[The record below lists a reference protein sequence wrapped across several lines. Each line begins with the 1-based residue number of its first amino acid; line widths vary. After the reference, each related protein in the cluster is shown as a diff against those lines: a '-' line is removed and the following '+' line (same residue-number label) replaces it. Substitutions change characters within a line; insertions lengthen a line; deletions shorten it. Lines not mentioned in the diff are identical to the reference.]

1 MENDLDLFSLV
12 DSVNLLLL
20 TINRLDQALRSSR
33 LELSFSRSH
42 RGSLTGASF
51 AYVPRTLFMSKVR
64 VRIRDGKAELINVNV
79 RKELAL
85 ISEVVQ
91 EKGGLRFRNLRSRNK
106 GESKLEGKKC
116 TIRDN
121 DDKNIGDDDND
132 FVDGLLERSDPLSWF
147 GENSSPSILSGK
159 ARFET
164 VLRLCLETI
173 NIRTCLQQDQVKDNV
188 L

>member
-91 EKGGLRFRNLRSRNK
+91 EKGGLRFRNK
-106 GESKLEGKKC
+106 GESKPEGKKW

>member
-1 MENDLDLFSLV
+1 MENDQDLFSLLE
-12 DSVNLLLL
+12 SVNLLLL

-42 RGSLTGASF
+42 RGLLTGASF
-51 AYVPRTLFMSKVR
+51 AYVPRSLFMSKVR
-64 VRIRDGKAELINVNV
+64 VRIRDGKAELMIVNV

-91 EKGGLRFRNLRSRNK
+91 EKVGLRFRNK
-106 GESKLEGKKC
+106 GENRSKTEGKKW

-121 DDKNIGDDDND
+121 GDTNINDDND

-159 ARFET
+159 AKFET

-173 NIRTCLQQDQVKDNV
+173 NMRTSLQQENVKDNV